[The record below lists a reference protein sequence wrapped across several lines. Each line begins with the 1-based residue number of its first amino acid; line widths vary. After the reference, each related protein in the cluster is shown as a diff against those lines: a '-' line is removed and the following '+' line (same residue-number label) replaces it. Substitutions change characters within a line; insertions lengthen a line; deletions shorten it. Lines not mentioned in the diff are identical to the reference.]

1 LIEKVCEQARE
12 EQPRLNG
19 AARCV
24 MKSWL
29 KNSSYDHSKAFRKQ
43 AAHFK
48 TACWIADQSNMNNLE
63 IIMNRYRLI
72 IRNNDRLL
80 GHFESA
86 VPGAQD
92 AMQEVARCLSA
103 AGYGLELLVAD
114 SERRLLD
121 SGPDGIRVLSS
132 EPIFKSTPLDYR

>member
-1 LIEKVCEQARE
+1 MIEKVCEQARE
-12 EQPRLNG
+12 AQPRLNG

-86 VPGAQD
+86 VPGAQ
-92 AMQEVARCLSA
+92 AMSSTLEIIHKYHIISA
-103 AGYGLELLVAD
+103 QISAWEK
-114 SERRLLD
+114 
-121 SGPDGIRVLSS
+121 P
-132 EPIFKSTPLDYR
+132 F